1 MYEPENALSM
11 TQLKSRQSLV
21 ALEALSVHR
30 PLAGTVEKLCGYLND
45 VSNTIGLSLAQL
57 RDYAMGTTTAVLTQD
72 RHLLEKLPK
81 SRYSDLMNLTLP
93 CVPGQVCTWLEL
105 LEALKDPIEMAVNL
119 NDNILIPYEKYVSM
133 AIMDP
138 ERFSNATNKVQ
149 VQIID
154 FSAMRDGFKNAIGG
168 NRHVA
173 TRKYKDLC
181 ARNTDLVDVV
191 RLTRASTDALSKSN
205 PRMVS
210 DRIADLQHLT
220 QQLSENLND
229 SNQKFRL
236 SSKTIAN
243 ISEAAYNIAEAV
255 EIYATTMTFAWSHAQ
270 AFGDAEKKLYRA
282 M

>member
-30 PLAGTVEKLCGYLND
+30 PLAGTVDKLCGYLTE
-45 VSNTIGLSLAQL
+45 VSNTIGLSLANL
-57 RDYAMGTTTAVLTQD
+57 RDYAMGTNSAILAQD

-81 SRYSDLMNLTLP
+81 SRYTDLMQLSLP
-93 CVPGQVCTWLEL
+93 CVPGQIVTWLKFL
-105 LEALKDPIEMAVNL
+105 DALEEPAQMAINI
-119 NDNILIPYEKYVSM
+119 NDNILIPYEKYVSQ

-138 ERFSNATNKVQ
+138 ERFSNATNKAQ

-154 FSAMRDGFKNAIGG
+154 FSAIRNGFKDAIGG

-173 TRKYKDLC
+173 VRKYKDLC
-181 ARNTDLVDVV
+181 ERNTDLVDVV
-191 RLTRASTDALSKSN
+191 RRTRALEDALSKSN

-220 QQLSENLND
+220 TQLSENLND

-255 EIYATTMTFAWSHAQ
+255 EIYSTTMTFAWSHAQ
-270 AFGDAEKKLYRA
+270 AFADAEKKLYRA